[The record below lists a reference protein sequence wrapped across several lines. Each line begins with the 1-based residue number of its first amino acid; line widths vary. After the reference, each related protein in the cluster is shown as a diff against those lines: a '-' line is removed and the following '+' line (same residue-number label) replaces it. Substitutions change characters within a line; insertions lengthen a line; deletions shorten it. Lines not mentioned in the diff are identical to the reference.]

1 MTIFTVWAAIVGI
14 LLWIFSG
21 KYLAD
26 KGRSD
31 KKKEAEEAKAIA
43 AEEIESTKKECRRLY
58 DLAERKGQ
66 ELIEKAEKE
75 IVHRHKK
82 VDQMEEK
89 INQKEE
95 RMDEKMEK
103 LEEKKEEY
111 ITKKQ
116 ELEKIVEQ
124 QKTIL
129 SDLSSMSPEQ
139 AKQELFA
146 QIENDQKAEIT
157 RFVNK
162 YKLIKEEEAKEEAA
176 KIIARILPRV
186 AQEWISEHLVTMVD
200 LPSEDMKWKIIG
212 REWRNIT
219 TFEKVT
225 GVEVLIDDTPLTL
238 KISSYDPE
246 KRFIAAET
254 MTKLVKDGRIN
265 PVYIEKFYQQSVQEA
280 SELFLKK
287 WKETLALL
295 NIPMMKPEIV
305 EYVWRFH
312 VRYSYGQNLLLHSIE
327 VARMAEM
334 MANEMWLNAE
344 LAKKAALL
352 HDIGKIDSTNGE
364 AHTKVGGEI
373 LRKHKMHEVIINTA
387 EWHHFDVE
395 LLSAEA
401 WVATAADIISA
412 SRPGARH
419 DTKDIFFERMSNLEN
434 LINTMPGVQKAYI
447 MQAWREIMAF
457 FNPEEVDDKQAQD
470 LTAVIATKIEEQLDY
485 PGTIRIVGVRENK
498 IVHFLR

>member
-75 IVHRHKK
+75 IVHRNKK

-186 AQEWISEHLVTMVD
+186 AQEWVS
-200 LPSEDMKWKIIG
+200 
-212 REWRNIT
+212 
-219 TFEKVT
+219 
-225 GVEVLIDDTPLTL
+225 
-238 KISSYDPE
+238 
-246 KRFIAAET
+246 
-254 MTKLVKDGRIN
+254 
-265 PVYIEKFYQQSVQEA
+265 
-280 SELFLKK
+280 
-287 WKETLALL
+287 
-295 NIPMMKPEIV
+295 
-305 EYVWRFH
+305 
-312 VRYSYGQNLLLHSIE
+312 
-327 VARMAEM
+327 
-334 MANEMWLNAE
+334 
-344 LAKKAALL
+344 
-352 HDIGKIDSTNGE
+352 
-364 AHTKVGGEI
+364 
-373 LRKHKMHEVIINTA
+373 
-387 EWHHFDVE
+387 
-395 LLSAEA
+395 
-401 WVATAADIISA
+401 
-412 SRPGARH
+412 
-419 DTKDIFFERMSNLEN
+419 
-434 LINTMPGVQKAYI
+434 
-447 MQAWREIMAF
+447 
-457 FNPEEVDDKQAQD
+457 
-470 LTAVIATKIEEQLDY
+470 
-485 PGTIRIVGVRENK
+485 
-498 IVHFLR
+498 